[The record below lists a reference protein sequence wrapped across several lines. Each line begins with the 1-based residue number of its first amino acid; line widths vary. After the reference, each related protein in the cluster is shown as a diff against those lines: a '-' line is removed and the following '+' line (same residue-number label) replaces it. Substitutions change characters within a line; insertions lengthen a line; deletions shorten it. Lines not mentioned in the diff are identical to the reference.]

1 MDLIKYTK
9 CIMDDRVKNTVTIF
23 GENVRYYRLLAKLT
37 QKQLADKINR
47 AEETI
52 SNIERKKSLAKID
65 VLKDLSIALGITI
78 DELFVEEKNSQIPK
92 ENVKLTRDILA
103 NLRHQNKNFLF
114 TILEHIKNLNKI
126 IKG

>member
-1 MDLIKYTK
+1 
-9 CIMDDRVKNTVTIF
+9 MDDRVKNTVTIF